1 MRCLVASDTR
11 SPPRPEVS
19 PVSPLL
25 VDLVTA
31 AAMLSIS
38 ERLLHAKVKAGEVPH
53 VRIGNR
59 VLFSPAALDAWIAN
73 GCQSTAPAKTN

>member
-1 MRCLVASDTR
+1 VAIDTLA
-11 SPPRPEVS
+11 PPRPEIN

-31 AAMLSIS
+31 SAMLSIS
-38 ERLLHAKVKAGEVPH
+38 ERTLHAKVKAGAVPF

-59 VLFSPAALDAWIAN
+59 VLFSPAALTEWITN
-73 GCQSTAPAKTN
+73 GCSSQAPAETK